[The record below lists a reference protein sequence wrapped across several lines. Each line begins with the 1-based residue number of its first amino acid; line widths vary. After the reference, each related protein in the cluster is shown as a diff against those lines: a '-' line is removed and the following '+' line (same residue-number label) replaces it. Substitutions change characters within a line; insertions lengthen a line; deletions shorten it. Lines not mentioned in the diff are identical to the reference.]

1 MIVDDFLQKMS
12 FTLKRLQ
19 ARQPDPLASSGMHAL
34 YQAAREG
41 ETIFF
46 SEGTSRMLL
55 EKVAHFE
62 ETIQE
67 VQERY
72 GQVED
77 VAITESL
84 FKRGAWIVFP
94 SPMFP
99 QSICPV
105 SALFCFMP
113 SQYLE
118 TGKDKYLLY
127 LVDQKADVAYM
138 LSSVPNEAW
147 QFDAQYHQCHACQRE
162 YGVIIPCDT
171 CKALLLVWSEVFA
184 IASIITVQYL
194 AERRYEE
201 KTFITMRR
209 VPREKNSKKMR
220 AQAIKRTVKVI
231 DANEIVIP
239 VPPPDDS
246 QHTKGE
252 RGSWLIP
259 ALEENRVEYIEKRTR
274 PFIRTYRHERYKAS
288 GLQGQ
293 TTTFP
298 EGIVRKQP
306 VLKDR
311 QHIKKVKAS
320 KYGDS

>member
-1 MIVDDFLQKMS
+1 MIVDDFLQNMS
-12 FTLKRLQ
+12 FTLKRIQ
-19 ARQPDPLASSGMHAL
+19 ARHPDPLASSGMHAL
-34 YQAAREG
+34 YQAAQQG

-62 ETIQE
+62 KTIRE
-67 VQERY
+67 VQEQY

-77 VAITESL
+77 VAITEAL

-99 QSICPV
+99 QSVCPV

-127 LVDQKADVAYM
+127 LIDQKADVAYL
-138 LSSVPNEAW
+138 LSSALGEAW
-147 QFDAQYHQCHACQRE
+147 QFDAQYHQCRSCQRE

-201 KTFITMRR
+201 KTVTTIRR
-209 VPREKNSKKMR
+209 VPREKNSKKTR
-220 AQAIKRTVKVI
+220 TQAIKRTVKII

-239 VPPPDDS
+239 VSPPDS
-246 QHTKGE
+246 HHTKVE

-259 ALEENRVEYIEKRTR
+259 ALEDGRVEYIEKRTR
-274 PFIRTYRHERYKAS
+274 PFTRIYRHERYKAS

-293 TTTFP
+293 TATFP

-320 KYGDS
+320 KYGDT